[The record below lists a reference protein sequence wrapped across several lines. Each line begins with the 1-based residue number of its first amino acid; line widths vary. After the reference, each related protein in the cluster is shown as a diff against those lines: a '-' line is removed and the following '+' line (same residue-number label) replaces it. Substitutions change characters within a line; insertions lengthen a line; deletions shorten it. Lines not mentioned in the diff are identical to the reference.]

1 MQKFT
6 AMKKYIVT
14 LLKVLIFFLVL
25 FESMRLIFAF
35 YYWDFILV
43 EKVPLTEVLKCF
55 VKCIPIDIATA
66 SYMMVLP
73 AIAMFI
79 GICVN
84 DKTNFKWMRWYFYI
98 IIAVYVLI
106 VMGEVGI
113 YGEWRTKLN
122 YKALLYLK
130 HPDEVIRTASTSQTV
145 RLLTSWG
152 AFTILFCWWYY
163 KWVEPTDKLDDQRKP
178 PFIQYPVAIILILGL
193 LFLGMRGGFN
203 AIPISTSSGYF
214 SNYKLANVISVNPAY
229 NLLENMTNVHQMNE
243 RNNFSYMPSEK
254 AEEITK
260 KTHQVD
266 CDSTVYHISKIEKPN
281 IMIVLLESWSAD
293 LVESLGGDPSV
304 TPNFHEME
312 KEGLLFTNIY
322 ASANRSEQAQ
332 ANIFGG
338 LPGIPLTTITNHPEK
353 YYAVPSL
360 LTPIDSMGY
369 YTSYYYGGELN
380 YANILSYLRYNE
392 FDKIVDHKD
401 VDAGFHSGKLG
412 YHDTDMLPWVAK
424 QMTEQPEPFFT
435 TVFTQ
440 SSHSP
445 YDYPKVLEK
454 LDWLK
459 LEPDYMNSAHYVDFA
474 LKLFIDAAKN
484 EPWYEN
490 TIFIFVADHSH
501 ETEKNY
507 PLESFEYHQIPL
519 LITGEPLQD
528 SLRGTTFDKICSSL
542 DIPATMLAQFG
553 IKHEQFIWSKDV
565 FNCCYRPFAFFEL
578 GGGFGWKT
586 NEGSFVYSNMYGP
599 TKVTLPAEVRDSIV
613 EQGQAYMQRHFELF
627 CNY

>member
-6 AMKKYIVT
+6 TMKKYVVT
-14 LLKVLIFFLVL
+14 LLKVLIFFLIL
-25 FESMRLIFAF
+25 FESMRLVFAV
-35 YYWDFILV
+35 YYWDLIIV
-43 EKVPLTEVLKCF
+43 EDVPLTEVLKCF

-66 SYMMVLP
+66 SYIMVLP
-73 AIAMFI
+73 AIAMFV

-84 DKTNFKWMRWYFYI
+84 NKTNFKWMRWYFYI
-98 IIAVYVLI
+98 MIAVYVLI
-106 VMGEVGI
+106 VMGEMGI

-122 YKALLYLK
+122 YKALLYLQ
-130 HPDEVIRTASTSQTV
+130 HPDEVLRTASTSQTV
-145 RLLTSWG
+145 KLLTSWG
-152 AFTILFCWWYY
+152 AFTVLFCWWYY
-163 KWVEPTDKLDDQRKP
+163 KWIEPTDKLDNKRKP
-178 PFIQYPVAIILILGL
+178 AIIQYPIALVLALGL
-193 LFLGMRGGFN
+193 IFLGMRGGLN

-229 NLLENMTNVHQMNE
+229 NLLENLTNVHQMNE
-243 RNNFSYMPSEK
+243 KNNFSYMSSEK
-254 AEEITK
+254 AEEITRN
-260 KTHQVD
+260 THQTD
-266 CDSTVYHISKIEKPN
+266 CDSTIYHISKIEKPN

-338 LPGIPLTTITNHPEK
+338 LPGIPMTTITNHPEK

-360 LTPIDSMGY
+360 LAPIDSIGY

-380 YANILSYLRYNE
+380 YANILSYLRYNG
-392 FDKIVDHKD
+392 FDKIVEHKD
-401 VDAGFHSGKLG
+401 VDAGFRSGKLG

-424 QMTEQPEPFFT
+424 QVTNQPEPFFT

-454 LDWLK
+454 LDWVR

-484 EPWYEN
+484 EPWYAN
-490 TIFIFVADHSH
+490 TIFVFVADHSH

-507 PLESFEYHQIPL
+507 SLESFEYHQIPL

-528 SLRGTTFDKICSSL
+528 SLRGITFDKICSSL
-542 DIPATMLAQFG
+542 DLPATMLAQFG
-553 IKHEQFIWSKDV
+553 ISHDNFIWSKDV
-565 FNCCYRPFAFFEL
+565 FNYCYRPFAFFEL
-578 GGGFGWKT
+578 GSGFGWKT
-586 NEGSFVYSNMYGP
+586 NEGSYIYSNMYGP
-599 TKVTLPAEVRDSIV
+599 MKVNLPENVKDSII

>member
-260 KTHQVD
+260 ITHQVD

-424 QMTEQPEPFFT
+424 QVTDQPEPFFT

-474 LKLFIDAAKN
+474 LKLFMDAAKN

-586 NEGSFVYSNMYGP
+586 NEGSFIYSNMYGP
-599 TKVTLPAEVRDSIV
+599 TKVTLPTEVRDSIV